1 MSTIGFLWFA
11 LATDTT
17 IAVFHLTLTTAFAS
31 TVLGVA
37 MQVSFAL
44 LPLALPSLS
53 RCCESCVRGCEP

>member
-37 MQVSFAL
+37 MQVSS
-44 LPLALPSLS
+44 LPLALPFPLAL
-53 RCCESCVRGCEP
+53 

>member
-17 IAVFHLTLTTAFAS
+17 IAVFHLTLTSAFAS
-31 TVLGVA
+31 AVLGVA
-37 MQVSFAL
+37 MQVSL

-53 RCCESCVRGCEP
+53 RCESCVGCEP